1 MEAEPECLQRMKSEV
16 VELMVLDVA
25 YVAEQVVLDIGEVVQ
40 PVTMR
45 EVTQENVAETMEDAK
60 EEASFGGV

>member
-16 VELMVLDVA
+16 VELMVLDVS
-25 YVAEQVVLDIGEVVQ
+25 YVAEQVKLAEVEEVQ

-45 EVTQENVAETMEDAK
+45 EVTQDNVAETMVDAK

>member
-1 MEAEPECLQRMKSEV
+1 
-16 VELMVLDVA
+16 MVLDVT
-25 YVAEQVVLDIGEVVQ
+25 YIAEQVKLAEVEEVQ

-45 EVTQENVAETMEDAK
+45 EVTQDNVAETMVDAK